1 MAESAMVGTDFAY
14 PGAWLTLETTML
26 RSLCSNVMT
35 TAARKLTY
43 DDFLLFPDD
52 GKRHELIDGVHYVTP
67 SPVIVHQRLVGRLHN
82 ALYVYL
88 EAHRSGEVFGSPLD
102 VVLSQHDVVEPDLQV
117 ILADQVEILT
127 DANVRGAPAIVVE
140 IASPSTKRRDE
151 GIKRDLYK
159 RAGVREYWTVDPNEP
174 RVTVRP
180 QAGEMRVL
188 DGDAVLTTPLL
199 PGFSLALPELFR

>member
-67 SPVIVHQRLVGRLHN
+67 SPVIV
-82 ALYVYL
+82 
-88 EAHRSGEVFGSPLD
+88 FGSPLD

-140 IASPSTKRRDE
+140 IASPSTKRRDA

-159 RAGVREYWTVDPNEP
+159 RAGVREYWTVDPNER